1 MAKVVWAS
9 DRGVSSSDLAPR
21 CGPQISGHAAHLKE
35 KGNGKEG
42 VLCARLSRAEGARR
56 QKEHSKHD
64 VRKSG
69 IKGG

>member
-1 MAKVVWAS
+1 M
-9 DRGVSSSDLAPR
+9 
-21 CGPQISGHAAHLKE
+21 KE

-56 QKEHSKHD
+56 QEEHSEHD

-69 IKGG
+69 IKGE